1 MNQTILLASGSPR
14 RRELMQNAG
23 IDFVVDAVNADETF
37 SGEPEETVL
46 TLSRRKAEAA
56 AARHPGETVLAA
68 DTIVYHDGRVLGKP
82 ADAAEAKRMLRGLSD
97 GWHEVYTGVT
107 VIRDGAA
114 ASRCDVTRVHFIP
127 LTDAQIDAYVAT
139 GEPMDKAGAYGIQGG
154 AARFV
159 DRIEGS
165 PTNVIGLPMALA
177 CEMLGD

>member
-23 IDFVVDAVNADETF
+23 IDFVVDAVDADETF

-82 ADAAEAKRMLRGLSD
+82 ADAA

-107 VIRDGAA
+107 VIRAGAA

>member
-1 MNQTILLASGSPR
+1 MNQTIFLASASPR
-14 RRELMQNAG
+14 RRELMRNAG
-23 IDFVVDAVNADETF
+23 IDFVVDAVDADETF
-37 SGEPEETVL
+37 SGGPEETVL
-46 TLSRRKAEAA
+46 ALSRRKAEAA

-107 VIRDGAA
+107 VIRAGEA
-114 ASRCDVTRVHFIP
+114 ASRCDVTRVHFIS
-127 LTDAQIDAYVAT
+127 LTDAQIDAYV
-139 GEPMDKAGAYGIQGG
+139 GVPDWHFYGFAGG